1 MVAVVAVL
9 LFTAG
14 AVLSVWTIWTTV
26 APRVDYMRALLTGE
40 AAAIP
45 APVSAYA
52 ARTRIMPRPAQRRA
66 VPPLRAA
73 A

>member
-14 AVLSVWTIWTTV
+14 AVLSIWTIWTTI
-26 APRVDYMRALLTGE
+26 APRVDYMRALLAGQ
-40 AAAIP
+40 AAAMPLP
-45 APVSAYA
+45 APTYS
-52 ARTRIMPRPAQRRA
+52 ARTRVMPRPAPRRA